1 MCDTNKKETGK
12 MSGYR
17 ELVPTKTSHILVLRK
32 CGKGLISHNGFQ
44 WNEGAPTV
52 APDWN
57 NEPVC
62 GGGLHGL
69 PWGEGSAGLLDGS
82 VWMCVLVDAENG
94 YLCDEGDL
102 TDKCKFRRAE
112 DASVGTKEEVIANI
126 VKYAPKDART
136 NFATQKAGYMAT
148 QTAGDGAT
156 QKAGD
161 GATQKAGDGAT
172 QKAGYMATQT
182 AGGGATQKAVYG
194 ATQTAGDGATQTAG
208 YGATQKAGYMAT
220 QTAGDGATQK
230 AGYGSVQIT
239 RWFEAGEIKTACRIV
254 GEAEANKW
262 YYVERGVWTL
272 CDEEKSKELD
282 EKANV

>member
-1 MCDTNKKETGK
+1 

-156 QKAGD
+156 QKAG
-161 GATQKAGDGAT
+161 
-172 QKAGYMATQT
+172 
-182 AGGGATQKAVYG
+182 
-194 ATQTAGDGATQTAG
+194 
-208 YGATQKAGYMAT
+208 
-220 QTAGDGATQK
+220 
-230 AGYGSVQIT
+230 YGSVQIT